1 MSNSRWKELA
11 PYLAPYFNSNLRD
24 RGVAH
29 RFSIT
34 ENGFPNGRSFETIEE
49 ARADVK
55 SRMRAGTQ
63 YQIYDDRTHEWV
75 WTQDTMERL
84 DQ

>member
-1 MSNSRWKELA
+1 MSSSRWKELA
-11 PYLAPYFNSNLRD
+11 PYLAPYFNFNLRD
-24 RGVAH
+24 RGASQ
-29 RFSIT
+29 RFSIA

-55 SRMRAGTQ
+55 SRMRAGVQ
-63 YQIYDDRTHEWV
+63 YQIYDDRLQEWV
-75 WTQDTMERL
+75 RAEDTMERV